1 MPIVHSRREFV
12 AGLSVAGA
20 TGLLGARTSL
30 ADEGPPE
37 TTTIRLGHDITI
49 CVAPGQIAEALL
61 RAEGFTDIRYLKV
74 PGDDIGGAV
83 LRGEIDFAFETA
95 AWVVSQL
102 DAGEPLTAVAG
113 VHVGCYELFAH
124 DPIRSISDLKGRRV
138 GIPQAPG
145 SSGHLLLA
153 SIAAHVGLNPHTD
166 IEWITRPTGDFL
178 EMFAEQKVDAFL
190 GFPPEPQE
198 LRARKI
204 GHVILNTATDRPW
217 SHYFCCTAF
226 GHREFVRTH
235 PIATKRYLRA
245 ILKAADLCAA
255 EPELTAKQLVKAGFT
270 GRYDYALQALTE
282 VPYDRWR
289 EYDPEDGLRFYALRL
304 RDVGMIDG
312 NPNDLIA
319 AGTDWRF
326 LNEIKREL
334 KA

>member
-12 AGLSVAGA
+12 AGLSLAGA
-20 TGLLGARTSL
+20 TSLLGARTSL

-102 DAGEPLTAVAG
+102 DDGEPLTALAG

-124 DPIRSISDLKGRRV
+124 EPIRAITDLRGKRV

-153 SIAAHVGLNPHTD
+153 SIAAHVGL
-166 IEWITRPTGDFL
+166 
-178 EMFAEQKVDAFL
+178 
-190 GFPPEPQE
+190 
-198 LRARKI
+198 RARPRMK
-204 GHVILNTATDRPW
+204 
-217 SHYFCCTAF
+217 
-226 GHREFVRTH
+226 
-235 PIATKRYLRA
+235 
-245 ILKAADLCAA
+245 
-255 EPELTAKQLVKAGFT
+255 
-270 GRYDYALQALTE
+270 
-282 VPYDRWR
+282 
-289 EYDPEDGLRFYALRL
+289 
-304 RDVGMIDG
+304 
-312 NPNDLIA
+312 
-319 AGTDWRF
+319 
-326 LNEIKREL
+326 
-334 KA
+334 